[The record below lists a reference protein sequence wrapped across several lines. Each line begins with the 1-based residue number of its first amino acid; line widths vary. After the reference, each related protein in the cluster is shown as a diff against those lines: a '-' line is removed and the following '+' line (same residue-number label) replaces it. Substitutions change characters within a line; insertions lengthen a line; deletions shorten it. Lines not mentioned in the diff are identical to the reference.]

1 MAINLGA
8 LLFPDSDPYAEAN
21 NANVRDMWGRMFGGK
36 CTAEARVAATPATK
50 EATTT
55 PAPGDLAGWSRRWAA
70 DIRAAVQ
77 PSTPPAAKAAAQP
90 APKRGDLGPSNF
102 SMAPWRRNRAPEGY

>member
-21 NANVRDMWGRMFGGK
+21 NAYVRDMWGRMFGGK
-36 CTAEARVAATPATK
+36 CTAEARAPATKEAATPAT
-50 EATTT
+50 
-55 PAPGDLAGWSRRWAA
+55 GDLSGWARKWAS

-77 PSTPPAAKAAAQP
+77 PAPVTTKAAQP
-90 APKRGDLGPSNF
+90 APKRGGLGPSNF